1 MGTVEQQEPSG
12 NSRTLGHEMEDG
24 NVPLPSKVRQKV
36 TSLWGEAE
44 ADLSEGHIHSHVRQQ
59 STEERKVPLETQGG
73 LEPPAALVPWL
84 GWPPPPGGQD
94 NVPAAL
100 SKH

>member
-1 MGTVEQQEPSG
+1 MKWKIGMSHF
-12 NSRTLGHEMEDG
+12 L
-24 NVPLPSKVRQKV
+24 LKCVRK
-36 TSLWGEAE
+36 SPAWGEAE

-59 STEERKVPLETQGG
+59 STEEREVPWETQGG

-84 GWPPPPGGQD
+84 GWPPPPRGQD